1 MVRPRALLLRSL
13 IFLHRWTGVVL
24 AVVFAL
30 WFVSGIVMMYWSFPE
45 ISARHRLE
53 RSPVLNP
60 SAIHLTAAEAFA
72 KLEQPGE
79 PEQVRLNN
87 FGDRPVYRFRTGRRE
102 SIVYADTGEL
112 QSQPTTRTL
121 SDQMAALWTGLP
133 ASSARVEQNTEED
146 QWTVPQSYRQHR
158 PMLRYFYPDG
168 QQVYVSGATGEVV
181 QYTTTASRFWAWTG
195 AIPHWLYFT
204 PLRKNGPAWS
214 QTVIWSSGFGTVA
227 SLIGL
232 VIALWMY
239 SPSRRYRHG
248 GKPASV
254 PYRGQKRWH
263 TIFGL
268 LFGVTCAT
276 WAFSGMM
283 SMDPFP
289 LQSGGSASR
298 ARAGD
303 PRVPAALTGSKLT
316 LSAFSRLQPA
326 EALRQAG
333 AQLQT
338 KELQLAMFAGA
349 PVYLTIDA
357 AQHSRIVPLDGPPQ
371 AAFQTAQIIDI
382 VRRAVGPASLTE
394 LRVATE
400 YDLYYLDR
408 TRQKPLP
415 VVLAQL
421 NDANQTRYYIDPAT
435 GRIAGTYGAKGWVNR
450 WLYHGLHSLDFPWL
464 YKYRPLWDIVVLTL
478 MLGGVAICVT
488 SLILSWRV
496 LIRKLA

>member
-1 MVRPRALLLRSL
+1 MLRPDALLLRSL

-24 AVVFAL
+24 TVVFAL
-30 WFVSGIVMMYWSFPE
+30 WFISGIVMMYWSFPE
-45 ISARHRLE
+45 ISARDRLE
-53 RSPVLNP
+53 RAPALTP

-72 KLEQPGE
+72 KLEQQGE

-87 FGDRPVYRFRTGRRE
+87 FADRPVYRFRTGRSE
-102 SIVYADTGEL
+102 TIVYADTGQL
-112 QSQPTTRTL
+112 PSLPVARAL

-133 ASSARVEQNTEED
+133 AASARVEQNTEED

-168 QQVYVSGATGEVV
+168 QQVYVSSSTGEVV
-181 QYTTTASRFWAWTG
+181 QYTTTASRFRAWTG

-214 QTVIWSSGFGTVA
+214 QTVIWSSGFATVA
-227 SLIGL
+227 SCIGL

-248 GKPASV
+248 GQPARV

-289 LQSGGSASR
+289 VQTGGS
-298 ARAGD
+298 RAGD
-303 PRVPAALTGSKLT
+303 PRVPAALTGGQLT
-316 LSAFSRLQPA
+316 LSAFSPRQPV
-326 EALRQAG
+326 EALRLVAP
-333 AQLQT
+333 QLQT
-338 KELQLAMFAGA
+338 KELQLAMFAGQ
-349 PVYLTIDA
+349 PVYLAFDSA
-357 AQHSRIVPLDGPPQ
+357 GHSRIVPLQGPPQ

-382 VRRAVGPASLTE
+382 VRRAVGPASLVQ
-394 LRVATE
+394 LRVADE

-408 TRQKPLP
+408 TAQKPLP
-415 VVLAQL
+415 VVIAQL

-478 MLGGVAICVT
+478 MLGGLAICVT

-496 LIRKLA
+496 LRRKLA